1 MPQTN
6 VKKQLVF
13 PAYRTQESKSSLT
26 RIDIANAVRPV
37 LAMYPRLASPPAG
50 QQGLAEVCSSRR
62 RQRRS
67 ARYSALHNTLL
78 AKPTLRVRVVD
89 KVSSSHWVH
98 P

>member
-37 LAMYPRLASPPAG
+37 LAMYPRLA
-50 QQGLAEVCSSRR
+50 
-62 RQRRS
+62 
-67 ARYSALHNTLL
+67 AR
-78 AKPTLRVRVVD
+78 
-89 KVSSSHWVH
+89 
-98 P
+98 